1 MFVGLSLMSDQHY
14 KVRLQKNYSEIIC
27 NIVHESIVDTLI
39 QYSVMSNDDRQKIE
53 AGQSQKEKNR
63 KLMDYLLHI
72 RECKKGYTEFLKA
85 LREDSAY
92 IDLASQIDNTKVT
105 SNDLLNFDRCY
116 KSPEND

>member
-1 MFVGLSLMSDQHY
+1 MTDQHY

-27 NIVHESIVDTLI
+27 NIIHEFIVDRLI
-39 QYSVMSNDDRQKIE
+39 ECDVLSIEDRQKIE

-63 KLMDYLLHI
+63 KLMDNLLHI
-72 RECKKGYTEFLKA
+72 RECKKGYIEFIKA
-85 LREDSAY
+85 LRADSAY
-92 IDLASQIDNTKVT
+92 TDLAGQIDNTKVT